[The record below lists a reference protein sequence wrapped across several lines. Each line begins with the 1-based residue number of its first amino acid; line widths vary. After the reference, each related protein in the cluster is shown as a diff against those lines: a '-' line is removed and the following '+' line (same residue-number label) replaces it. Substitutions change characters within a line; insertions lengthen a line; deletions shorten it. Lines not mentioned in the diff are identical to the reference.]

1 MGTFSKSLLPSIRV
15 SYMVLPQTLLERYR
29 ADFAVY
35 EQTASKLHQLTLE
48 RFMEEGHWDRHVR
61 KIRKIYRKKHA
72 ALLAA
77 VKRMM
82 SGQVR
87 VIGQDS
93 GLHVLLRIGNG
104 MTEDELLQA
113 AARAGVK
120 VYPTS
125 NYWGRADTEDP
136 TLLLGF
142 GGVSEQEIEDGI
154 SRLYEAWFAKG

>member
-1 MGTFSKSLLPSIRV
+1 
-15 SYMVLPQTLLERYR
+15 
-29 ADFAVY
+29 
-35 EQTASKLHQLTLE
+35 
-48 RFMEEGHWDRHVR
+48 MEEGHWDRHVR

-125 NYWGRADTEDP
+125 NYWGEGAIRKTPPCCSA
-136 TLLLGF
+136 
-142 GGVSEQEIEDGI
+142 SEASA
-154 SRLYEAWFAKG
+154 SRRLKMESAGCTRPGSRKDEEHE

>member
-29 ADFAVY
+29 TDFAVY

-82 SGQVR
+82 RGQVR

-125 NYWGRADTEDP
+125 NYWGR
-136 TLLLGF
+136 
-142 GGVSEQEIEDGI
+142 GGHGRPHPAA
-154 SRLYEAWFAKG
+154 RLRRRQRAGD